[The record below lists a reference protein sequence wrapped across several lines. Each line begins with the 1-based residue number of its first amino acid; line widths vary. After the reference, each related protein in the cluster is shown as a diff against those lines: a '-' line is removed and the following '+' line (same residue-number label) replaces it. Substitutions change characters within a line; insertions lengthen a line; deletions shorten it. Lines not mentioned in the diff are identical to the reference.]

1 MKTIIAPSVLAC
13 NFLKLGE
20 EIAMLNQSEAAWI
33 HIDVMDGMFVPNI
46 SFGFPILDAISKNT
60 DKICDVHIMM
70 HQPERYIQD
79 FKKYGANAISV
90 HYEACIHLHKTIQEI
105 KALGMKAGV
114 VLNPHT
120 PIHVLDNII
129 EELDYVLLMSVNPG
143 FGGQKFIPATI
154 QKIKDLKNYI
164 RSKNLTT
171 LIQVDGG
178 VDLKNAKSVKD
189 AGADVLVAGSA
200 VFNSANPL
208 QTIKELKEI

>member
-20 EIAMLNQSEAAWI
+20 EIAMLNQSEATWI

-60 DKICDVHIMM
+60 DKVCDVHIMM

-90 HYEACIHLHKTIQEI
+90 HYEACVHLHKTIQEI